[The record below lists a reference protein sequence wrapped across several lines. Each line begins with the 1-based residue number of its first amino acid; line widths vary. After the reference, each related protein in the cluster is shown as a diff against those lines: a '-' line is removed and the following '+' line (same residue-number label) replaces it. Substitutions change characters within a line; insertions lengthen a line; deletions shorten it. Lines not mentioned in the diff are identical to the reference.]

1 MFGLGIQELLIIALI
16 ILIFIVFGT
25 KKLPGIG
32 KGLGGAVREFRNIEN
47 QLTGSGSKKVNSK
60 KAQAEKDESGPSI
73 EAMVTKNI
81 MRQIPGVRKVMNIKD
96 KVDRVRDIIK

>member
-1 MFGLGIQELLIIALI
+1 MFGLGIQEVLIIVVI

-32 KGLGGAVREFRNIEN
+32 KGLGGAVREFRNIEKE
-47 QLTGSGSKKVNSK
+47 LTGTSSQKKTSAKSQTRQSK
-60 KAQAEKDESGPSI
+60 SGPSV
-73 EAMVTKNI
+73 ESMVTKNI
-81 MRQIPGVRKVMNIKD
+81 LRQVPGVRKVMNIKD